1 MTEQVNQGA
10 AAQATV
16 ATCAADSAQVTA
28 ILQDKPFSPYASYPE
43 GQAALLKQIEK
54 NVPMA
59 MPFKILPW
67 GSLKKSFMPLLVKI
81 LIDG

>member
-1 MTEQVNQGA
+1 MSEVRVMPDEAKTVIPEDAPFA
-10 AAQATV
+10 A
-16 ATCAADSAQVTA
+16 
-28 ILQDKPFSPYASYPE
+28 YASYPE
-43 GQAALLKQIEK
+43 GQAALLKQMQK

-59 MPFKILPW
+59 MPFKVLPW

>member
-1 MTEQVNQGA
+1 MTDETRIEIPENAPFA
-10 AAQATV
+10 A
-16 ATCAADSAQVTA
+16 
-28 ILQDKPFSPYASYPE
+28 YASYPE
-43 GQAALLKQIEK
+43 GQAALLKQMQK

-59 MPFKILPW
+59 MPFKVIPW